1 MRYRLLLSVITIVF
15 TGTAFG
21 QNGSIQV
28 GGVKRSYIL
37 HVPSSGLPENPSFVI
52 SLHGL
57 NNNATIQRSWSG
69 FDNVAD
75 KEKFIV
81 VYPEA
86 INMSWDLSG
95 TTDVNFIAALI
106 DTMYARYHID
116 RKRVYA
122 TGMSMG
128 GMFSYTLACK
138 AADKIA
144 AIGPGSG
151 YLMGGLGNCSPSRPV
166 PTFHVHG
173 EADTFVSY
181 KNLLPIFA
189 AWVKLNGC
197 PDTPVVTKPYPADN
211 ASSKATKKYY
221 GPCRENSEVI
231 LVSVAGMAH
240 DYATAAKNF
249 GIIESEEFWKFFKN
263 HSLGSVGISHPATIE
278 RTGQRFSTAY
288 HAGKIRIQSA
298 REIRSVRIFD
308 IQGKAIH
315 SWKAGVGSIR
325 SIDLPVSRSAGGIY
339 LLNVVG
345 SSGSTTLKIVAP

>member
-1 MRYRLLLSVITIVF
+1 MLLSVMTMVF
-15 TGTAFG
+15 IGTAFG

-28 GGVKRSYIL
+28 GGVNRSYIL

-95 TTDVNFIAALI
+95 IKDVDFIAALI

-144 AIGPGSG
+144 AIGPGCG
-151 YLMGGLGNCSPSRPV
+151 YPMGGLGNCSPSRPV

-211 ASSKATKKYY
+211 PNSKATKKYY

-240 DYATAAKNF
+240 DYATASKNF

-263 HSLGSVGISHPATIE
+263 HSLGATGISHPAMSSRAE
-278 RTGQRFSTAY
+278 QRFSAGY
-288 HAGKIRIQSA
+288 YAGKIRIQSA

-308 IQGKAIH
+308 IQGKAILL
-315 SWKAGVGSIR
+315 WKAGAGSIR
-325 SIDLPVSRSAGGIY
+325 SIDLPVGRRAGGIY
-339 LLNVVG
+339 VLRVLNIEKESVQR
-345 SSGSTTLKIVAP
+345 LAIP

>member
-1 MRYRLLLSVITIVF
+1 MRKGLFFLTALIVF
-15 TGTAFG
+15 SGIAFG
-21 QNGSIQV
+21 QTGSIQV
-28 GGVKRSYIL
+28 DGVKRSFIL
-37 HVPSSGLPENPSFVI
+37 HVPTSGLPENPAFVI

-57 NNNATIQRSWSG
+57 NNNASIQRSWSG
-69 FDNVAD
+69 FDKVAD

-81 VYPEA
+81 LYPEA

-95 TTDVNFIAALI
+95 MTDVNFIAALI

-116 RKRVYA
+116 RNRVYA

-144 AIGPGSG
+144 AIGPGCG
-151 YLMGGLGNCSPSRPV
+151 YPMGGLGNCSPSRPV
-166 PTFHVHG
+166 PTLHVHG

-181 KNLLPIFA
+181 KNLLPIFS

-197 PDTPVVTKPYPADN
+197 PDSPVVTKPYPADN
-211 ASSKATKKYY
+211 PNSKATKKYY

-231 LVSVAGMAH
+231 LISVAGMAH
-240 DYATAAKNF
+240 DYATASKGF
-249 GIIESEEFWKFFKN
+249 GIDESEEFWAFFKN
-263 HSLGSVGISHPATIE
+263 HALGAVGISNPATSVQPE
-278 RTGQRFSTAY
+278 RHISAGC

-298 REIRSVRIFD
+298 REIRGVRIFD
-308 IQGKAIH
+308 IQGKTIL
-315 SWKAGVGSIR
+315 SWKADAGSIR

-339 LLNVVG
+339 LLRV
-345 SSGSTTLKIVAP
+345 SGESESVCRVAIP

>member
-1 MRYRLLLSVITIVF
+1 MRYLILLPVMTMVF
-15 TGTAFG
+15 PGTAFC
-21 QNGSIQV
+21 QTGSIQV
-28 GGVKRSYIL
+28 GGVKRSFIL

-57 NNNATIQRSWSG
+57 NNNATIQRAWSG

-95 TTDVNFIAALI
+95 ATDVNFIAALI

-138 AADKIA
+138 AAGKIA
-144 AIGPGSG
+144 AIGPGAG

-181 KNLLPIFA
+181 KGLLPVFS

-211 ASSKATKKYY
+211 PNSKATKKYF

-240 DYATAAKNF
+240 DYATAGKNF

-263 HSLGSVGISHPATIE
+263 HSLGATGISHTTMYSQAE
-278 RTGQRFSTAY
+278 RGFSAGY
-288 HAGKIRIQSA
+288 HAGKIRIQGA
-298 REIRSVRIFD
+298 GEIRSIRVFN
-308 IQGKAIH
+308 IQGKAVL
-315 SWKAGVGSIR
+315 SWKAGAGSIR
-325 SIDLPVSRSAGGIY
+325 SIDLPVGRSAGGIC
-339 LLNVVG
+339 LLRILGVENEAIQK
-345 SSGSTTLKIVAP
+345 LAIP

>member
-1 MRYRLLLSVITIVF
+1 MRYLMFLSVMTMVF

-37 HVPSSGLPENPSFVI
+37 HVPSSGLPDNPAFVI

-57 NNNATIQRSWSG
+57 NNNASIQRSWSG

-95 TTDVNFIAALI
+95 ITDVDFIAALI
-106 DTMYARYHID
+106 DTMNARYHID
-116 RKRVYA
+116 RSRVYA

-181 KNLLPIFA
+181 KGLLPVFS
-189 AWVKLNGC
+189 AWLKLNGC

-211 ASSKATKKYY
+211 ANSKATKKYY

-240 DYATAAKNF
+240 DYATASKSF
-249 GIIESEEFWKFFKN
+249 GIIESDEFWKFFKN
-263 HSLGSVGISHPATIE
+263 HSLGSVGISNPAMNGLAE
-278 RTGQRFSTAY
+278 RRFSAGC
-288 HAGKIRIQSA
+288 HAGNIRIQSA
-298 REIRSVRIFD
+298 RKLRSVRIFD
-308 IQGKAIH
+308 IQGKAML
-315 SWKAGVGSIR
+315 SWKADAHSIQ
-325 SIDLPVSRSAGGIY
+325 SIDLPIGRFSGGVYFVRVLCVENETVQRLAI
-339 LLNVVG
+339 
-345 SSGSTTLKIVAP
+345 P

>member
-1 MRYRLLLSVITIVF
+1 MRYLMLLSIISLVF

-28 GGVKRSYIL
+28 GGVKRSFIL
-37 HVPSSGLPENPSFVI
+37 HVPSSGLPDNPSFVI

-57 NNNATIQRSWSG
+57 NNNASIQRSWSG

-144 AIGPGSG
+144 AIGPGAG

-181 KNLLPIFA
+181 KNLLPIFS

-211 ASSKATKKYY
+211 PNSKATKKYY
-221 GPCRENSEVI
+221 GPCRDNSEVI

-240 DYATAAKNF
+240 DYATASKNF
-249 GIIESEEFWKFFKN
+249 GIIESEEFWAFFKT
-263 HSLGSVGISHPATIE
+263 HALGSVGISHPAMNDRPE
-278 RTGQRFSTAY
+278 RHFSAGC

-298 REIRSVRIFD
+298 EEIRGVRIFD
-308 IQGKAIH
+308 MRGKLIL
-315 SWKAGVGSIR
+315 SWKADAHSIR
-325 SIDLPVSRSAGGIY
+325 SLTLPVGRSAGGIFV
-339 LLNVVG
+339 LCV
-345 SSGSTTLKIVAP
+345 SGVDNETVQRFALP